1 MEQRIGI
8 VAIIIDRPAS
18 VAEVNLILHEHA
30 DLIVGRMGLPKAA
43 PGIAVISLVVLG
55 YQDKISSLS
64 GKLGQVSGVVCN
76 TVYSKHRV
84 DA

>member
-8 VAIIIDRPAS
+8 IAIIIEEPDS
-18 VAEVNLILHEHA
+18 VIQVNQILHDQA
-30 DLIVGRMGLPKAA
+30 DLIVGRMGLPKVA

-55 YQDKISSLS
+55 DQNRISTLS
-64 GKLGQVSGVVCN
+64 GKLGQVSGVACN

>member
-8 VAIIIDRPAS
+8 VALIIERPES
-18 VAEVNLILHEHA
+18 VSDVNLILHEQA

-55 YQDKISSLS
+55 RQEKISSLS
-64 GKLGQVSGVVCN
+64 GKLGQVPGVVCN
-76 TVYSKHRV
+76 TVYSKHKV
-84 DA
+84 AE